1 MICLGKT
8 YIAINKNEVEK
19 AHSSSGG
26 CFYPIAASVIQ
37 AGGAVFGVAMNEDF
51 RAAHECAWTL
61 EEARRFCGSKY
72 LRSDLGQ
79 LSEGR
84 KDFGTGKMRFIY
96 WDAMPVRRA

>member
-1 MICLGKT
+1 MGKT

-51 RAAHECAWTL
+51 RAGAVAL
-61 EEARRFCGSKY
+61 NN
-72 LRSDLGQ
+72 
-79 LSEGR
+79 
-84 KDFGTGKMRFIY
+84 
-96 WDAMPVRRA
+96 